1 MLLQGYTQGI
11 ITSILNIPC
20 SSTYGER
27 MLRVYRMTR
36 RIFTRFSKKPKLLR
50 CYDCEEKFDVGSFVV
65 SVTYSNSCKLR
76 CPDCAKKYGV
86 MPKEEIL
93 SLTREAMHTSTG
105 ILAAQ

>member
-1 MLLQGYTQGI
+1 MQLEGYTQGI
-11 ITSILNIPC
+11 ITAIPNIFRLN
-20 SSTYGER
+20 TYGER
-27 MLRVYRMTR
+27 MLKVYRMTR
-36 RIFTRFSKKPKLLR
+36 RIFTRFSKKPKLLQ

-86 MPKEEIL
+86 MSKEEIFGF
-93 SLTREAMHTSTG
+93 TREAMQPSTG